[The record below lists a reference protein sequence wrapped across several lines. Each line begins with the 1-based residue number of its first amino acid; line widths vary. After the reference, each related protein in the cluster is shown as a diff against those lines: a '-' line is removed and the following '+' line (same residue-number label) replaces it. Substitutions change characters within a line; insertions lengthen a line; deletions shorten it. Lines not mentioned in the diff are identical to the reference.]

1 MSRNCPFL
9 VYPAHR
15 LWRWMV
21 YFALYRKG
29 LNLRKE
35 SSPDFFIREEGVSPT
50 LSSDNLAIRAVRPDK
65 QPNNK
70 ATNRPNGIYFLQQG
84 IFTEKCSLFS
94 CLFGYNAK
102 LA

>member
-1 MSRNCPFL
+1 MLRNCPFL

-50 LSSDNLAIRAVRPDK
+50 LSSDNLAIRAVSPGK

-70 ATNRPNGIYFLQQG
+70 ATNQPNGIYFLRQG
-84 IFTEKCSLFS
+84 FFAEKFSLVCDLLGRCEKS
-94 CLFGYNAK
+94 V
-102 LA
+102 